1 MTIAPRPW
9 IAALDPYVPGRP
21 AVSDDGS
28 LTSNEPAL
36 GAGYQTVPS
45 QANFILVLPPNAG
58 KLAEALALRGVN
70 VRPGPALGVADAI
83 RVGIPSQSGVA
94 LLKRA
99 LTSIGE
105 HAAATRG
112 LADPDAA
119 PTPPIRNDQGAAGQ

>member
-1 MTIAPRPW
+1 MTRMASATPS
-9 IAALDPYVPGRP
+9 AGPGRT
-21 AVSDDGS
+21 
-28 LTSNEPAL
+28 LTPR
-36 GAGYQTVPS
+36 
-45 QANFILVLPPNAG
+45 NAD